1 MKFAARWIST
11 FFGAGY
17 FPVAPGTFA
26 CAIVALG
33 YRFGAVRLE
42 PLPYV
47 GLIVLISVL
56 GVATA
61 DVHSKTLQQKDPRSI
76 VIDEV
81 VGQLIALFSAPA
93 GWGWIFLGF
102 FLFRLFD
109 ILKPRPIRDLERLPG
124 GWGIMADDVLAGVF
138 SALLLQAVRWVL

>member
-17 FPVAPGTFA
+17 FPFAPGTFA

-33 YRFGAVRLE
+33 YRFGASRLE
-42 PLPYV
+42 PLPYA
-47 GLIVLISVL
+47 GLIVAIFVL

-61 DVHSKTLQQKDPRSI
+61 DLHSKTLRQKDPRPI

-81 VGQLIALFSAPA
+81 VGQLIALFSVPA

-109 ILKPRPIRDLERLPG
+109 VLKPRPIRDLERLPG
-124 GWGIMADDVLAGVF
+124 GWGIMADDILAGLISV
-138 SALLLQAVRWVL
+138 LIVQAGRWIL

>member
-26 CAIVALG
+26 CAVVALG
-33 YRFGAVRLE
+33 YRYGAVRLE

-47 GLIVLISVL
+47 SLIVVIFFL
-56 GVATA
+56 GVMTA
-61 DVHSKTLQQKDPRSI
+61 DVHSKTLRQKDPRPI

-81 VGQLIALFSAPA
+81 VGQLIAFFSAPA
-93 GWGWIFLGF
+93 EWGWIFLGF
-102 FLFRLFD
+102 FLFRFFD

-124 GWGIMADDVLAGVF
+124 GWGIMTDDVLAGLV
-138 SALLLQAVRWVL
+138 SAFIVQAVRWIR